1 MQLGDVILASAQAS
15 LGLQRADG
23 SFPPGHNGPYHDPE
37 TPVRNTGHWVITL
50 CKAYEIS
57 GDIRLRDAAW
67 RAAQYLISAEARP
80 MQATFFCRKN
90 PKKDFCN
97 GLIGQAWALEALV
110 SASETLGDGT
120 YVKVAEEVFLMHPF
134 DDQRGLWQR
143 VNVEGTYSTFDMTL
157 NHQLWFAAAGSMLSS
172 DPQST
177 IGSQVMRCLHRTQ
190 ISHLSVARSGRIAHH
205 IRPFSKQLRLEKL
218 LRSLRRPHW
227 TLHESARLAHKEA
240 GYHAFNLYA
249 FALLKRRFPV
259 RPLWRSKQVQAAWR
273 YAQTEEFRRSL
284 EDNEFGYPYN
294 PPGLEMTFALEVFAE
309 KAHTRQHEWLS
320 EQLRRSYDFES
331 HLMNRGTED
340 PLTLSA
346 RLYEATRLSEMT
358 LRIGD

>member
-1 MQLGDVILASAQAS
+1 MQLGDVILTSAQAS
-15 LGLQRADG
+15 LGLQRVDG

-50 CKAYEIS
+50 CKAYELS
-57 GDIRLRDAAW
+57 GDTRFRDAAW
-67 RAAQYLISAEARP
+67 RAAQYLLSAEARP

-97 GLIGQAWALEALV
+97 GLIGQAWAIEALV
-110 SASETLGDGT
+110 SASETLEDGT
-120 YVKVAEEVFLMHPF
+120 YVKVAEDVFLMHPF

-157 NHQLWFAAAGSMLSS
+157 NHQLWFAAAGSMLDSS
-172 DPQST
+172 THGP
-177 IGSQVMRCLHRTQ
+177 IGAHVLRCLDATQ
-190 ISHLSVARSGRIAHH
+190 ASHLSIARSGRITHH
-205 IRPFSKQLRLEKL
+205 ARDWSRSRRIQKLTQSL
-218 LRSLRRPHW
+218 LRPPW

-249 FALLKRRFPV
+249 FALLKQRFAV
-259 RPLWRSKQVQAAWR
+259 HPLWRSKQFEAAWR
-273 YAQTEEFRRSL
+273 YAQTEEFMRSL
-284 EDNEFGYPYN
+284 DGNEFGYPYN
-294 PPGLEMTFALEVFAE
+294 PPGLEMAFALEVFAE
-309 KAHTRQHEWLS
+309 NARTAQEEWLS
-320 EQLRRSYDFES
+320 EQLRRSFDFES
-331 HLMNRGTED
+331 HFMNRGTQD